1 MAEEKKAVK
10 YDIDGFDVITTA
22 LQELVNQF
30 PELREGDRNCIFYIR

>member
-1 MAEEKKAVK
+1 MAEEKKPVK

-30 PELREGDRNCIFYIR
+30 PELREGEKQCSQ